1 MAKAAEPAKVFLLS
15 GGNLQIARGDGDAPV
30 QGGFVT
36 FHALTRYVKVTL
48 FKGAEPD
55 PLPSGATPRS
65 GEARWIDLY
74 RGEFDEAY
82 LANWM
87 KQAAGLPV
95 RKP

>member
-1 MAKAAEPAKVFLLS
+1 MRAM
-15 GGNLQIARGDGDAPV
+15 

-48 FKGAEPD
+48 FKGAKLD

-74 RGEFDEAY
+74 EGEFDEAR

-87 KQAAGLPV
+87 KQAAGLETLSP
-95 RKP
+95 

>member
-1 MAKAAEPAKVFLLS
+1 MRAM
-15 GGNLQIARGDGDAPV
+15 

-36 FHALTRYVKVTL
+36 FHALARYVKETL

-74 RGEFDEAY
+74 EGKFDEAR
-82 LANWM
+82 LVNWM
-87 KQAAGLPV
+87 KQAAGLPGW
-95 RKP
+95 KP